1 MKSWLATAK
10 REEEEKAEAAAMEKE
25 FPGEKPGAISNSE
38 TDDEVEETDA
48 QGFPRL
54 VAGLAA
60 AVAVGA
66 DLSLVRNDDEKLIFS
81 LDMTQAS
88 ERREAAVKEAAARKK
103 EALTPVKMV
112 ELRPPTNAFGLKW
125 RLWCSS
131 CRRHHVSEDFSSDM
145 RNGVAANI
153 RVCVKH
159 QMSVMPPRKLAGELG
174 FSPEEERAVD
184 SANVVVEGA
193 QEEVLAIVALMEAK
207 REAALERRAACARKR
222 KAMFG
227 VCCLCSPYAWDLH
240 ECSCEWE
247 RTYVPGTANEYCL
260 SDDAFRSVPL

>member
-66 DLSLVRNDDEKLIFS
+66 DLSLVRNDDSKLIFS

-103 EALTPVKMV
+103 ELLTPVKMV
-112 ELRPPTNAFGLKW
+112 ELRPPLNAFGLKW

-145 RNGVAANI
+145 RNNVAANV

-159 QMSVMPPRKLAGELG
+159 QLSVMPPRKLAGELD
-174 FSPEEERAVD
+174 FSPEEERALDEV
-184 SANVVVEGA
+184 NVLVERA
-193 QEEVLAIVALMEAK
+193 QEELLATVALMEAR
-207 REAALERRAACARKR
+207 REAALEIRAAGARKR

-227 VCCLCSPYAWDLH
+227 VCCVCSPFAWDLQ

-247 RTYVPGTANEYCL
+247 RTYVPGVSNEYFL
-260 SDDAFRSVPL
+260 SDDAFRAMPL